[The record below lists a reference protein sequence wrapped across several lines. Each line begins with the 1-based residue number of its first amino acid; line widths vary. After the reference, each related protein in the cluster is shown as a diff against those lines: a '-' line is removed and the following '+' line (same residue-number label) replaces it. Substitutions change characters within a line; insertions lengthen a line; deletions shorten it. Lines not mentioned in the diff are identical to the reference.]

1 MSGGNSENS
10 VIAVLAVDSIAST
23 AGAACALRLTRNGPC
38 GLVTLRP
45 LPPEE
50 LRVPTPP
57 PTHGAARVAGQI
69 RNAGHPAR
77 ASWRMVR
84 CDVADP
90 SEAREVAVL
99 LSELCGGAIITIG
112 MPRCEEVDQLLAS
125 CSRVLVVASS
135 GPAALASKAAVESLE
150 QLGVEAG
157 AIKLDSAGIGG
168 VLAQSGISA
177 PSTWISAIDRFLV
190 GEEAGSSAASQMQG
204 RSGE

>member
-99 LSELCGGAIITIG
+99 LSELCGGVIITIG

-190 GEEAGSSAASQMQG
+190 GEEAGSSAASQTQG
-204 RSGE
+204 RRGE

>member
-1 MSGGNSENS
+1 MSGGNSENT

-23 AGAACALRLTRNGPC
+23 AGAACSLRLTRNGPC

-84 CDVADP
+84 CEVADP
-90 SEAREVAVL
+90 REAREAAVL
-99 LSELCGGAIITIG
+99 LAELCGSAVITIG
-112 MPRCEEVDQLLAS
+112 MPRCEEVDRLLAS
-125 CSRVLVVASS
+125 CSRALVVASG
-135 GPAALASKAAVESLE
+135 GPAAIASKAAVESLL
-150 QLGVEAG
+150 QLGLEAS
-157 AIKLDSAGIGG
+157 AIELDSAGIGG

-177 PSTWISAIDRFLV
+177 PSNWIRAIDGFLA
-190 GEEAGSSAASQMQG
+190 GEEVRSAEAPQSEG